1 MSKRIH
7 ELAKEW
13 AVAPKDLLTGIEKV
27 GIRGKKAQSSLTDE
41 EVQRVREAMGLVPKP
56 VVPVGTER
64 VVSDRVVTEA
74 SADHIVTARE
84 QTTET
89 RLKANVIRRRT
100 AREVLKTED
109 APAQIGSTLESVA
122 DEIPPSLDLNPDIP
136 TAIAEPPPAPEPP
149 SLPVEEVRHA
159 DAPEPE
165 PVVEPTPVSPPAAA
179 VEVVEEVPAPV
190 ASPAASPPAA
200 PRPAPV
206 ARPTPPPVSA
216 TPPPPGFEEMRGVK
230 VLGKIDLRKPTPP
243 PAPAAKP
250 GEAAPSGDAAGEA
263 PKKKK
268 GRKVIKKS
276 DQLDVMERDMM
287 RPGKRPQKRRALPGK
302 EQKKTEITVP
312 RASKRVIRISEVVTV
327 ADLARSMGV
336 KASDVMKKLLDMGMM
351 ASINQA
357 LDHDTATL
365 VAAEFEYQVENVAID
380 VEQMLEANEASGAG
394 EHRVAR
400 APVVTMMGHV
410 DHGKTSLLDAIRATE
425 VAAGEAGGITQHIG
439 AYTVDVNGRQV
450 TFLDTPG
457 HEAFTAMRA
466 RGAKVTDIVV
476 LVVAADDGVMPQTIE
491 AINHARAAEV
501 PIIVAVNKVDKS
513 DADPER
519 VKQELGNHGLAPEE
533 WGGDTIVVPVS
544 AKSKAGIPQL
554 LEMLLLQADILDLKT
569 NADRMAK
576 GTIIEARLDRGRG
589 PVATVLVQEGTLKP
603 SDVFV
608 CGTQHGRV
616 RAMVDDKGRRI
627 EAAGPSTPVEI
638 LGLGGVPEAGDTFVV
653 VQDDQKARQVAEHRR
668 GKQRESEMAKTSKVS
683 LDELYQ
689 QIQTGAVKEL
699 KVVLK
704 ADVQGSV
711 EATSDALR
719 RLSTDDVR
727 LNVLHGSVGGITES
741 DVLLASASNAVII
754 GFNVRPEP
762 KAAALAER
770 EGVDIRP
777 YTIIYEALND
787 VRDALEGMLE
797 PTLHEKTLGRAE
809 VRQVFAVSGIG
820 QVAGCAVVDGK
831 IVRGAKARL
840 LRDHV
845 VVHDGRIS
853 TLKRFK
859 DDAREVV
866 AGYEC
871 GMSLEGYQ
879 DVKTGDVI
887 EAYEVEQVA
896 RRLPAVGKG
905 AQAAERSA

>member
-1 MSKRIH
+1 
-7 ELAKEW
+7 
-13 AVAPKDLLTGIEKV
+13 
-27 GIRGKKAQSSLTDE
+27 
-41 EVQRVREAMGLVPKP
+41 
-56 VVPVGTER
+56 
-64 VVSDRVVTEA
+64 
-74 SADHIVTARE
+74 
-84 QTTET
+84 
-89 RLKANVIRRRT
+89 
-100 AREVLKTED
+100 
-109 APAQIGSTLESVA
+109 
-122 DEIPPSLDLNPDIP
+122 
-136 TAIAEPPPAPEPP
+136 
-149 SLPVEEVRHA
+149 
-159 DAPEPE
+159 
-165 PVVEPTPVSPPAAA
+165 
-179 VEVVEEVPAPV
+179 
-190 ASPAASPPAA
+190 
-200 PRPAPV
+200 
-206 ARPTPPPVSA
+206 
-216 TPPPPGFEEMRGVK
+216 
-230 VLGKIDLRKPTPP
+230 
-243 PAPAAKP
+243 
-250 GEAAPSGDAAGEA
+250 
-263 PKKKK
+263 
-268 GRKVIKKS
+268 
-276 DQLDVMERDMM
+276 
-287 RPGKRPQKRRALPGK
+287 
-302 EQKKTEITVP
+302 
-312 RASKRVIRISEVVTV
+312 
-327 ADLARSMGV
+327 
-336 KASDVMKKLLDMGMM
+336 
-351 ASINQA
+351 
-357 LDHDTATL
+357 
-365 VAAEFEYQVENVAID
+365 
-380 VEQMLEANEASGAG
+380 
-394 EHRVAR
+394 
-400 APVVTMMGHV
+400 
-410 DHGKTSLLDAIRATE
+410 
-425 VAAGEAGGITQHIG
+425 
-439 AYTVDVNGRQV
+439 
-450 TFLDTPG
+450 
-457 HEAFTAMRA
+457 
-466 RGAKVTDIVV
+466 
-476 LVVAADDGVMPQTIE
+476 
-491 AINHARAAEV
+491 
-501 PIIVAVNKVDKS
+501 
-513 DADPER
+513 
-519 VKQELGNHGLAPEE
+519 
-533 WGGDTIVVPVS
+533 
-544 AKSKAGIPQL
+544 
-554 LEMLLLQADILDLKT
+554 
-569 NADRMAK
+569 
-576 GTIIEARLDRGRG
+576 
-589 PVATVLVQEGTLKP
+589 VATVLVQEGTLKP

-770 EGVDIRP
+770 EGVDIRL

-809 VRQVFAVSGIG
+809 VRQVFSVSGIG

-845 VVHDGRIS
+845 VVHEGRIS

-896 RRLPAVGKG
+896 RRLPAAGKG